1 MKLPRRNFLCL
12 AAGAA
17 AALPDVSRFASAQAY
32 PTRPVRWIIGF
43 PPGGGADQ
51 VGRLIAPSLSE
62 RLGQQVVIENR
73 PGAGTFLSV
82 QAVLN
87 SAPDGYTLLHYGGS
101 TLMNA
106 KISANPPP
114 LEDGIAPVAGL
125 VAYPMILVAHPLFP
139 AKTVPELIDYAK
151 FNPRSVT
158 IASFGVGTASHLAGE
173 LLKQMA
179 GLEMVHVPYR
189 GGAPMITDLLAGQVQ
204 IGFDVMVTSLPHVRT
219 GALSALAVAGSRR
232 FEALPEVPTIAEAL
246 PGYEARTWAGVGAPK
261 GTPATVIARLDSEIG
276 AVLAE
281 PTIQDRLAHLG
292 TVPMPL
298 NAQQFGDFIS
308 AESEKWGKVVRIA
321 NIAPQ

>member
-1 MKLPRRNFLCL
+1 MKLPRRKFLHL
-12 AAGAA
+12 AACA
-17 AALPDVSRFASAQAY
+17 AALPAFSRVARAQAY
-32 PTRPVRWIIGF
+32 PLRPVRLIVGW

-51 VGRLIAPSLSE
+51 VARLIAPSLSE

-151 FNPRSVT
+151 SNPGKVT
-158 IASFGVGTASHLAGE
+158 MASFGIGTASHLAGE

-179 GLEMVHVPYR
+179 GISMVPYR

-219 GALSALAVAGSRR
+219 GALRALAVAGSRR
-232 FEALPEVPTIAEAL
+232 FEALPDVPTIAETL
-246 PGYEARTWAGVGAPK
+246 PGYEARTWAGVGAPR
-261 GTPATVIARLDSEIG
+261 GTPTAVIARLDREIV

-281 PTIQDRLAHLG
+281 PTIEVRLADLG

-298 NAQQFGDFIS
+298 NAPAFAAFIA
-308 AESEKWGKVVRIA
+308 AESEKWGKVAKFAGIKPR
-321 NIAPQ
+321 